1 MKIIN
6 AKEEVDQND
15 SNFNFSKYYRLQF
28 KYVEGY
34 IGTKF
39 KIKEFMHIINIIY
52 TPHNFMAFA
61 KQKAPEREASKC
73 AILYGIRKHNYTGV
87 FLRFFPQN

>member
-28 KYVEGY
+28 KQKV

-39 KIKEFMHIINIIY
+39 KIKEFVHIINMIY

-61 KQKAPEREASKC
+61 KQKAQEREASKC
-73 AILYGIRKHNYTGV
+73 AILYIWNKKT
-87 FLRFFPQN
+87 